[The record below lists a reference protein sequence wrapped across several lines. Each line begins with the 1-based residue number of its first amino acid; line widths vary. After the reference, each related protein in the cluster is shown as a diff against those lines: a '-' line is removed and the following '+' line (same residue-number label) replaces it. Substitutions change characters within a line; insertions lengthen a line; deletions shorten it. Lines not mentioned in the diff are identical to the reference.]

1 MVPGRSRAWQAIR
14 AGMTAC
20 GFDGAELG
28 RVSRV
33 SLRQQ
38 ALQVVDGV
46 DVFVLP
52 LKLVGLVGP
61 NFVMFRGTGG
71 ELRAFATG
79 GTPQVRTSSDGA
91 AMERGTRVA
100 GHAAGR

>member
-1 MVPGRSRAWQAIR
+1 MIPGRSRAWQAIR

-61 NFVMFRGTGG
+61 NFVMFRGTGD

-79 GTPQVRTSSDGA
+79 GPPRLRA
-91 AMERGTRVA
+91 ANGTGLERGGAHVA

>member
-1 MVPGRSRAWQAIR
+1 
-14 AGMTAC
+14 MTAC

-28 RVSRV
+28 RVTRV

-46 DVFVLP
+46 EVFVLP

-61 NFVMFRGTGG
+61 NFVMLRGTAND
-71 ELRAFATG
+71 LRAFIAARPSQSAVGPATG
-79 GTPQVRTSSDGA
+79 AG
-91 AMERGTRVA
+91 VA
-100 GHAAGR
+100 GHAVGR